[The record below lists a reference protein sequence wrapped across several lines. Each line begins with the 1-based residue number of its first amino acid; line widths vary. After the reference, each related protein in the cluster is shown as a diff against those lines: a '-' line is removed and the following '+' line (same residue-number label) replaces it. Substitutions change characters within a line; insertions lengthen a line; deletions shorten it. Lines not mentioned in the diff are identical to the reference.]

1 MIIPNN
7 ELQFASTYYFLNLV
21 FYQNDYCNSTVFTD
35 VHTMV
40 NLQEKNDFLTQCT
53 VKKVICLWKKR
64 ETARNYPIKFFEM
77 NVVNRRR
84 LFKVF
89 AKDQWKVRERPPQPE
104 GNYFDRNHLHSTLN
118 HSLACWLDVWLKEK
132 WTRVFELLIFIIPCK
147 EIQRAPEWI
156 KLSVY

>member
-53 VKKVICLWKKR
+53 VKKVICLWKKCA
-64 ETARNYPIKFFEM
+64 E
-77 NVVNRRR
+77 
-84 LFKVF
+84 
-89 AKDQWKVRERPPQPE
+89 RER
-104 GNYFDRNHLHSTLN
+104 D
-118 HSLACWLDVWLKEK
+118 
-132 WTRVFELLIFIIPCK
+132 CK
-147 EIQRAPEWI
+147 
-156 KLSVY
+156 KLPNKVL